1 MNNFMNWL
9 QTKIMPPMS
18 KIGNNKY
25 LASIR
30 NGLVLTLPAVIGGSI
45 FLILG
50 NIPITAWTNF
60 IKPYMNMI
68 DAAVNGS
75 FGIISLLAAI
85 GIGYELAKSLNLDAI
100 SGAGLSTMAFV
111 IVSFND
117 KFKLDTDNF
126 SSTGLFTA
134 IITAMVSVLIL
145 NFFIKR
151 NIIIKL
157 PDGVPTAV
165 SNSFVSL
172 LPGFAILLLF
182 WFIRMPLHIDINVV
196 IQSIFHPLLFAMNT
210 LPGILV
216 YTFLVS
222 ILWVCGIHGDMTL
235 EGIADPI
242 FLQFLAAN
250 ATAYAHHQPL
260 PYITADGFS
269 CLLVNVGG
277 TGATIML
284 VVLML
289 FSKSK
294 TYRELGKV
302 AFPGALFEINE
313 PVIFGFPIVMNPVT
327 MIPFILIP
335 LVLATGSYFMIS
347 LGLINA
353 PIVMVPWTMP
363 PIIGPLMAT
372 GWDWRAAVWS
382 AVELV
387 IAGAMYYPFF
397 KIAEKEMIEKESKQ
411 EEEEKQS
418 ESTVVKGNLKVS
430 QA

>member
-1 MNNFMNWL
+1 MNKFMDWL
-9 QTKIMPPMS
+9 QGTIMPPMS
-18 KIGNNKY
+18 KVGNNRY
-25 LASIR
+25 LVSIR
-30 NGLVLTLPAVIGGSI
+30 NGLVLTLPAIISGSI

-50 NIPITAWTNF
+50 NIPIAAWTNL

-68 DAAVNGS
+68 SVAVNGS

-85 GIGYELAKSLNLDAI
+85 GIGFELAKSLEIDPI

-111 IVSFND
+111 IVSFDN
-117 KFKLDTDNF
+117 KFKLNTDNF
-126 SSTGLFTA
+126 SSSGLFTA
-134 IITAMVSVLIL
+134 IITAMISVTIF
-145 NFFIKR
+145 NFFIKK
-151 NIIIKL
+151 NIVIKL

-172 LPGFAILLLF
+172 LPGFVILLLF
-182 WFIRMPLHIDINVV
+182 WVIRMPLHIDINQV

-222 ILWVCGIHGDMTL
+222 LLWVCGIHGDMTL

-250 ATAYAHHQPL
+250 ATAFAHHQPL
-260 PYITADGFS
+260 PYATAAGFS
-269 CLLVNVGG
+269 SLMVNVGG
-277 TGATIML
+277 TGATITL
-284 VVLML
+284 VLLML
-289 FSKSK
+289 FSKSR
-294 TYRELGKV
+294 TYRDLGRV

-313 PVIFGFPIVMNPVT
+313 PVIFGFPIVMNPLT
-327 MIPFILIP
+327 MIPFIFIP
-335 LVLATGSYFMIS
+335 LALATGSYILIS
-347 LGLINA
+347 LGLMNA
-353 PIVMVPWTMP
+353 PVAMVPWTMP

-382 AVELV
+382 AIELI

-397 KIAEKEMIEKESKQ
+397 KVAEKQMVADE
-411 EEEEKQS
+411 
-418 ESTVVKGNLKVS
+418 LKNAQNETQTTTDHLPVNS
-430 QA
+430 